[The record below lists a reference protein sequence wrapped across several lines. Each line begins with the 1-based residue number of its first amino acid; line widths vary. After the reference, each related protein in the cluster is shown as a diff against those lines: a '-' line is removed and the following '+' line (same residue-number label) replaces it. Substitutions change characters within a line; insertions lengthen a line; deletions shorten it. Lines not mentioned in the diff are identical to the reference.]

1 MRRTTTMTTIAALG
15 GTALLL
21 AGCSGGSDAS
31 AGTDETGGEAAANVF
46 EFQVNGIEPAEEIAV
61 RVPDDLREAMGSEA
75 DGLVLNGFTVRAH
88 DVEGAEFCA
97 GLTATSTGPTG
108 SRPVSS
114 RTTRKTSPA
123 PRASSSCSTPPA
135 KARSTPWP
143 ARSMRST
150 AALASWAT
158 TTLRWSGLLRDD
170 ALRTSIAEG
179 RGYRSSRSTPRPR
192 HAHTHRV
199 VDRSARSKT
208 LGRELRPGRV
218 LCGFCNAPG
227 SDSSDATSIDE
238 FDPNATEEGTFV
250 AADHSS
256 AIVVGD
262 CAASA
267 TDPDNAFEVG
277 LGSVDSDGE
286 ASSIAEV
293 QLSVMTDGTVGV
305 AGEVEGYMR
314 DANENWIKG

>member
-97 GLTATSTGPTG
+97 AELNLDWADGQPSGFIENNTEDLARAEGEQQLLDATGESSLDSLARTLDEVYSSAGVLGDDYSSIGQDSWDDIRTGLAEKGEGYSIFSEYATVPDTLTGQEMIDTFLD
-108 SRPVSS
+108 
-114 RTTRKTSPA
+114 TSA
-123 PRASSSCSTPPA
+123 EN
-135 KARSTPWP
+135 
-143 ARSMRST
+143 
-150 AALASWAT
+150 
-158 TTLRWSGLLRDD
+158 SGLD
-170 ALRTSIAEG
+170 E
-179 RGYRSSRSTPRPR
+179 SS
-192 HAHTHRV
+192 AV
-199 VDRSARSKT
+199 AT
-208 LGRELRPGRV
+208 LLGQ
-218 LCGFCNAPG
+218 
-227 SDSSDATSIDE
+227 DSSDATSIDE

>member
-15 GTALLL
+15 GAALLL

-31 AGTDETGGEAAANVF
+31 AGTDESGGGTAANVF

-88 DVEGAEFCA
+88 NVESAEFCA
-97 GLTATSTGPTG
+97 AELNLDWADGQPAGFIENNTEDLARAEGEQQLLDATGESSLDSLARTLDEVYSSAGVLGDDYSSIGQDSWDEIRTGLAEKGEGYSIFSEYATVPDTLTGQEMIDTFLD
-108 SRPVSS
+108 
-114 RTTRKTSPA
+114 TSVEN
-123 PRASSSCSTPPA
+123 
-135 KARSTPWP
+135 
-143 ARSMRST
+143 
-150 AALASWAT
+150 
-158 TTLRWSGLLRDD
+158 SGLD
-170 ALRTSIAEG
+170 E
-179 RGYRSSRSTPRPR
+179 SS
-192 HAHTHRV
+192 AV
-199 VDRSARSKT
+199 AT
-208 LGRELRPGRV
+208 LLGQ
-218 LCGFCNAPG
+218 
-227 SDSSDATSIDE
+227 DSSDAASIDE

-314 DANENWIKG
+314 DANENWIKS